1 MRILVTR
8 PGEEGEALAE
18 RLSGL
23 GHQPLLEPLLEIRFR
38 EGPPLDPAG
47 AQAILLTSRNGAR
60 ALARRMTGR
69 ALPVLAV
76 GDSTA
81 EAARALGFA
90 TVFSAGGNVDD
101 LARLVQARLR
111 PEAGRLLHP
120 AASVTAGDLAG
131 QLEAA
136 GFQVCREV
144 LYEAVP
150 ATALSSECVAAL
162 GQGRLDA
169 AVFFS
174 PRTGTTF
181 VRLARSAQLEPAFR
195 RIVALAL
202 SPAVKAAVEGLPWRA
217 VEAAARPVEA
227 AMLDLVA
234 VWAPRLGPDPER
246 PTPSP

>member
-8 PGEEGEALAE
+8 PGEEREALAE
-18 RLSGL
+18 RLGAL
-23 GHQPLLEPLLEIRFR
+23 GHQPLLEPLLQIRYR
-38 EGPPLDPAG
+38 DGPPLDPKG
-47 AQAILLTSRNGAR
+47 VQAILLTSRNGAR
-60 ALARRMTGR
+60 ALAKRMDRRD
-69 ALPVLAV
+69 LPVLAV

-90 TVFSAGGNVDD
+90 TVVSAGGNVDD

-111 PEAGRLLHP
+111 ADAGTLLHP
-120 AASVTAGDLAG
+120 AASIVAGDLAG
-131 QLEAA
+131 QLGAA
-136 GFQVCREV
+136 GFQVRREV

-150 ATALSSECVAAL
+150 ATGLSADCVAAL
-162 GQGRLDA
+162 GQGHLDA
-169 AVFFS
+169 ALFFS

-195 RIVALAL
+195 RMVALAL

-217 VEAAARPVEA
+217 VETAARPVEA

-234 VWAPRLGPDPER
+234 MWAPRLGPDPDR